1 MNIYLKVF
9 SILEIKTKFKILILC
24 LLSIFAV
31 ILETLSI
38 GLIVPFV
45 NSLVNYDQF
54 IKFEFVKKVSLI
66 FDLNSQENLVI
77 FSTIFLLLVY
87 LIKNIYLFIFIIL
100 QNRFSFAL
108 NLEMSTSLFFLY
120 LKKDYTYHLKNS
132 SSELIRNITG
142 ETSRTV
148 QLINA
153 ILNLFVEVLIFI
165 FIISLI
171 IFFNSILATTVI
183 VIIGLA
189 SLICFFLTKKA
200 INHLGNNRT
209 KYSSEVL
216 KSLIQGLSS
225 IKETLLSWNQDKIS
239 EEFNRNQKILL
250 STSKKISIF
259 QSIPRPFLEVLA
271 LSGLVL
277 FVNYM
282 ILSKEPLTNILPTA
296 ALFFAAALRLMPGV
310 NKILFSI
317 QEIKYTSPAFFNL
330 LNDLK
335 TIEKN
340 KSNKLAV
347 NLQNQNKNWSVISH
361 NSLIEIKN
369 LNFNYENSEKIILK
383 DINFKFCAGEMIG
396 IIGESGSGKT
406 TLVNLLLGLL
416 KPTKGGIFIDNTN
429 IEIILE
435 RWQMSLGYVPQSV
448 FLLDDTIKKNII
460 FFTKNLPT
468 NDIEFEKR
476 LNNSIKESQLIEFV
490 NSLDKKLDTIVGEN
504 GARISGGQKQRL
516 GIARTLFGGAN
527 LLVFD
532 EATSSLDEKTE
543 NRFIEVIKK
552 LKRKKTIVIIS
563 HKKNTVQHCDKII
576 EIKDGKIYESK

>member
-9 SILEIKTKFKILILC
+9 SILQKQTKLKILVLC
-24 LLSIFAV
+24 ILSIVAV

-54 IKFEFVKKVSLI
+54 IKIEFVKKIFLI
-66 FDLNSQENLVI
+66 FDLKNQENLVTYA
-77 FSTIFLLLVY
+77 TISLLIVY

-100 QNRFSFAL
+100 QNRFTFKL
-108 NLEMSTSLFFLY
+108 NLEMSTSLYLFY

-142 ETSRTV
+142 ETSRVV

-153 ILNLFVEVLIFI
+153 ILNLFVEILIFI
-165 FIISLI
+165 FIIGLI
-171 IFFNSILATTVI
+171 IFFNSTLAITAI
-183 VIIGLA
+183 IMIGLA
-189 SLICFFLTKKA
+189 SLLCYSLTKKA
-200 INHLGNNRT
+200 INQLGNNRT

-225 IKETLLSWNQDKIS
+225 IKETLLSWNQKKIS
-239 EEFNRNQKILL
+239 EEFNRSQKILL
-250 STSKKISIF
+250 LTSKKISIF
-259 QSIPRPFLEVLA
+259 QSIPRPFLEILA

-277 FVNYM
+277 FVNFM
-282 ILSKEPLTNILPTA
+282 ILSKEPLANILPTA
-296 ALFFAAALRLMPGV
+296 ALFFAAAFRLMPGV

-330 LNDLK
+330 FNDLK
-335 TIEKN
+335 IIKNIQSSKHQTNVDNKN
-340 KSNKLAV
+340 KKYDLI
-347 NLQNQNKNWSVISH
+347 KY

-369 LNFNYENSEKIILK
+369 LNFSYENSLEIILK
-383 DINFKFCAGEMIG
+383 DVNFKFRAGEMIG
-396 IIGESGSGKT
+396 IVGESGSGKT

-416 KPTKGGIFIDNTN
+416 KPTSGGVYIDNVN
-429 IEIILE
+429 IETIIE
-435 RWQMSLGYVPQSV
+435 EWQMSLGYVPQSV

-460 FFTKNLPT
+460 FVTKNFPT
-468 NDIEFEKR
+468 NNAELEKKLNKSIEEAQ
-476 LNNSIKESQLIEFV
+476 LKEFI
-490 NSLDKKLDTIVGEN
+490 NSLNKKFDTIVGEN

-516 GIARTLFGGAN
+516 GIARTLFGGAD

-543 NRFIEVIKK
+543 NRFIEVIEK
-552 LKRKKTIVIIS
+552 LKGKKTIIIIS
-563 HKKNTVQHCDKII
+563 HKKTTVQHCDKII
-576 EIKDGKIYESK
+576 EIKDGKIYEL